1 MKGVAQQADSSCNE
15 VARVPCEKLGTEPT
29 ILQQRTVFLWTR
41 PLVDGTEND
50 RKNQAFQLE
59 EEQIRDSSR
68 LDTRREAVTR
78 GKG

>member
-1 MKGVAQQADSSCNE
+1 MQTATATKSHECLVRNWAQSWRFYDKNGFSRDKTS
-15 VARVPCEKLGTEPT
+15 
-29 ILQQRTVFLWTR
+29 F
-41 PLVDGTEND
+41 DGSEND

>member
-1 MKGVAQQADSSCNE
+1 MKGVAQHADSNCNE
-15 VARVPCEKLGTEPT
+15 IARVPCEELGTELT
-29 ILQQRTVFLWTR
+29 ILQQKRFFEGQDLY
-41 PLVDGTEND
+41 LTEL
-50 RKNQAFQLE
+50 KNQAFQLE